1 MSTTLGKAA
10 IIGGGVIG
18 AAWAARLIENGIECA
33 VSDPATDAQAKLD
46 DVLEN
51 AERAYARL
59 TNAPRVAKGTVR
71 LASSIADAVRDADLI
86 IEAVPERIDIKLRVY
101 AEVEAA
107 ARPDALIASS
117 TSGYMPS
124 DLQAGMAHPERLIVA
139 HPFNPVYLLPV
150 VEIVA
155 GKATS
160 AEAVARAMAFYPE
173 IGMKPVLIRK
183 EIDAFVAD
191 RLLETLWRE
200 ALWLIKDG
208 ICTTEE
214 LDDIMRFGFGLR
226 WAQMGLFETYR
237 TAGGD
242 AGMRHFMAQFGPCL
256 SWPWSRLTDVPEF
269 TDELV
274 DLIAGQSDAQSGHM
288 TIRELIQKRDDN
300 LIGIMQA
307 LKANDWGAGRLL
319 ADYEKRQIDRA
330 AQGAG
335 IAVGP
340 HPIRTTVRRV
350 PADWADYNGHMNEAR
365 YLQAFGDATDVMMR
379 LAGCDAAYVEAGH
392 SFFTVETHIRHVDE
406 AKVGETIHTLSR
418 VISASGKKMRLWHE
432 LYAADGRLLATG
444 EHMMIHVSLATRA
457 ACEPLPDVAEKLDSL
472 AALHAA
478 LPEPKGLGR
487 AVGMRP
493 S

>member
-1 MSTTLGKAA
+1 MKQAA
-10 IIGGGVIG
+10 ILGAGVIG
-18 AAWAARLIENGIECA
+18 AAWAARLSENGIDCA
-33 VSDPATDAQAKLD
+33 VFDPAPDAAKKLK

-51 AERAYARL
+51 ADRAFAKL
-59 TNAPRVAKGTVR
+59 TNAPRPAKGSVG
-71 LASSIADAVRDADLI
+71 LAPSIAHAVRDADLI
-86 IEAVPERIDIKLRVY
+86 IEAVPERIDIKLKAY
-101 AEVEAA
+101 AEVELA

-117 TSGYMPS
+117 TSGYLPS
-124 DLQAGMAHPERLIVA
+124 DLQAGMKHPERLIVA

-160 AEAVARAMAFYPE
+160 KDLVERAMAFFPE

-300 LIGIMQA
+300 LVGILHA
-307 LKANDWGAGRLL
+307 LKANDWGAGCLL
-319 ADYEKRQIDRA
+319 ADHEKRLIDRSA
-330 AQGAG
+330 ATDVIVIGQ
-335 IAVGP
+335 
-340 HPIRTTVRRV
+340 HPIRTTERRV

-365 YLQAFGDATDVMMR
+365 YLQAFGDATDVVMR
-379 LAGCDAAYVEAGH
+379 LVGCDAAYVDAGH
-392 SFFTVETHIRHVDE
+392 SFFTVETHIRHLGE
-406 AKVGETIHTLSR
+406 AKIGDVITTESRIIAGE
-418 VISASGKKMRLWHE
+418 GKKMHLFHE
-432 LYAADGRLLATG
+432 LRGKDGALLATG

-457 ACEPLPDVAEKLDSL
+457 ACDPLPGVAGKLNAL

-478 LPEPKGLGR
+478 LPAPDGLGR
-487 AVGMRP
+487 AVGMKKAG
-493 S
+493 